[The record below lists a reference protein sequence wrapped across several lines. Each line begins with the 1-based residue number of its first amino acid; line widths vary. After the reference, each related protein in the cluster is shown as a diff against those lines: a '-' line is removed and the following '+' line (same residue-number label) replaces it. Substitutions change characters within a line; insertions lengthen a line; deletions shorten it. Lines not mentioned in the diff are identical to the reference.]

1 MIQKQYHKASKR
13 FLNDLGLPDTEDNLE
28 QLLVLAECLVIYS
41 SRDGVY
47 GAAWR
52 QYGAVSNVL
61 SMARKVD
68 RVMNEWWS
76 SLLRGEV
83 SDRDGEELDDAV
95 DLINYTV
102 FFLRNVRDGNISG
115 SMPERPQHPSS
126 GERGRG

>member
-1 MIQKQYHKASKR
+1 MNYETDMAVANA
-13 FLNDLGLPDTEDNLE
+13 FLEGIGLDGTEDNREHLDVLVRC
-28 QLLVLAECLVIYS
+28 LLTYS
-41 SRDGVY
+41 SREQVY

-68 RVMNEWWS
+68 RIMNEWWAA
-76 SLLRGEV
+76 LVRGEV
-83 SDRDGEELDDAV
+83 RDRDGEELDDAV

-115 SMPERPQHPSS
+115 SMPDRPQHPSS

>member
-1 MIQKQYHKASKR
+1 MIQKRYRRASKQ
-13 FLNDLGLPDTEDNLE
+13 FLQDIGLPDTDDNLD
-28 QLLVLAECLVIYS
+28 QLNVLVECLVIYS
-41 SRDGVY
+41 GREDVY

-68 RVMNEWWS
+68 RVMNEWWT
-76 SLLRGEV
+76 SLIRGEV
-83 SDRDGEELDDAV
+83 RDRDGEELDDAF

-115 SMPERPQHPSS
+115 AMPDRPQHPSS
-126 GERGRG
+126 GEPLRG